1 MAINFNSIE
10 AIIGGFDKILSLS
23 SVGGPPPV
31 PTPLILIG
39 VPLRAGLSPTK
50 IASRIIARK
59 SEAGLPVGALP
70 SGGINPDEIMER
82 IRIEEIV
89 KAIQQDMIISVAVPP
104 GITLTAAGISPTGP
118 VSVFGSTIT
127 FTKGYGVAQ

>member
-10 AIIGGFDKILSLS
+10 AIIGGFDKILKLS
-23 SVGGPPPV
+23 SVGGVPPV

-39 VPLRAGLSPTK
+39 VARRSGLSPTK

-59 SEAGLPVGALP
+59 SEAGLPVGVLP
-70 SGGINPDEIMER
+70 SGGVSPDEIMER

-89 KAIQQDMIISVAVPP
+89 KAIQQDMVITVAIPP
-104 GITLTAAGISPTGP
+104 GITVTAAGISPTGP
-118 VSVFGSTIT
+118 VSVFGSTIYYA
-127 FTKGYGVAQ
+127 KGYGVAQ

>member
-1 MAINFNSIE
+1 MATDFSSID
-10 AIIGGFDKILSLS
+10 AIVAGFTKVLNLS
-23 SVGGPPPV
+23 SIGGPPPV
-31 PTPLILIG
+31 PSPLILIG

-50 IASRIIARK
+50 IASNIIARK

-70 SGGINPDEIMER
+70 SGQLSSDEIMER

-89 KAIQQDMIISVAVPP
+89 KALQQDAIISVSIPP

-118 VSVFGSTIT
+118 VTVFGSTIT
-127 FTKGYGVAQ
+127 LSKGYGVIQ

>member
-10 AIIGGFDKILSLS
+10 SIIGGFDKILKLS
-23 SVGGPPPV
+23 SVGGSPPI
-31 PTPLILIG
+31 PTPLILVG
-39 VPLRAGLSPTK
+39 VPKRPGLSPTK

-70 SGGINPDEIMER
+70 SGGNSPDEIMER

-89 KAIQQDMIISVAVPP
+89 KALQQDAIISVAIPP
-104 GITLTAAGISPTGP
+104 GITLSAAGISPTGP
-118 VSVFGSTIT
+118 VSVFGSTIMYS
-127 FTKGYGVAQ
+127 KGYGVIQ